1 MIYTRGVGK
10 AAAASTAEVLTWT
23 ETDNGI
29 NTADNPV
36 FEWYFT
42 MTGTARD
49 YDALNYIVAKA
60 AGAQFWRVNEL
71 QHAAFLQRLG
81 KKAGP
86 GATATRFTVPFDLG
100 SWDPSVI
107 VGAPLNKGLR
117 AEIDIDNTPSAT
129 GTVTLFHGRMPGVV
143 PTHYPKY
150 LASAAG
156 VAASATSARYPVT
169 QNGILRGICLP
180 RTTSITDIRLYI
192 NNQVVWDL
200 SGPGLL
206 EAQEQSEGGT
216 VSLNRFVLTDP
227 FPIVPGATFVELTV
241 DGSWATTDEVSFY
254 SLVPQGEA

>member
-29 NTADNPV
+29 NTVDNPV
-36 FEWYFT
+36 FRWHFA

-49 YDALNYIVAKA
+49 YDALNAIIAKK
-60 AGAQFWRVNEL
+60 GGSQFWRANEL
-71 QHAAFLQRLG
+71 QHAALIQRLT
-81 KKAGP
+81 KKTGP

-100 SWDPSVI
+100 SWDPGII
-107 VGAPLNKGLR
+107 VGAPLNVGLR
-117 AEIDIDNTPSAT
+117 AELDVDNTPSAT
-129 GTVTLFHGRMPGVV
+129 GVVTIFHGRMPGIA

-150 LASAAG
+150 LSSAAG
-156 VAASATSARYPVT
+156 VAASSTSARYPVT

-206 EAQEQSEGGT
+206 EAQELEEGGT
-216 VSLNRFVLTDP
+216 VSLNRFLVTDP
-227 FPIVPGATFVELTV
+227 WPIVPGATFVELTV
-241 DGSWATTDEVSFY
+241 DGSWAATDEVAFY
-254 SLVPQGEA
+254 SLVPQNEA